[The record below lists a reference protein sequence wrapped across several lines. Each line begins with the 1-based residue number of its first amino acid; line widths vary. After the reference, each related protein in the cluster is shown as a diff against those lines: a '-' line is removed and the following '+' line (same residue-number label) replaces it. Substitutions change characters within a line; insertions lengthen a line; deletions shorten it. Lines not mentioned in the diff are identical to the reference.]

1 MEERQADSTVMENVK
16 DCLELLEIVNDV
28 EPTQKTEVNV

>member
-1 MEERQADSTVMENVK
+1 MEGRQADPKMMEDDK

-28 EPTQKTEVNV
+28 EPTQKTEVNA